1 MAMLRKKHFD
11 KYIYLFLLPGL
22 IYLFCIRVAPLIYT
36 GVISLYSW
44 NLAHG
49 DAKYVGI
56 TNYIDLFWDHRFRSS
71 IIRTFIFTGGA
82 VGTEILLGLG
92 VALLLRGEVS
102 QPAKLGK
109 RFIGIVILP
118 MSLAPVVVGVVWR
131 LIYHS
136 EYGLINAMLGI
147 KGFRWISSPK
157 MALFSIIVAD
167 VWEWT
172 PFVVLVLFAALQN
185 APLVQYEAARIDGA
199 SKWKAF
205 LHITL
210 PFLSPALF
218 LVGVLRFIEAFIEF
232 PKMFVMTGGG
242 PARATEVA
250 SIYIYKQAFTY
261 FNVGIA
267 GASVMTI
274 LPIVLISALFMFFVS
289 HRKAY

>member
-1 MAMLRKKHFD
+1 MLRKKHFE
-11 KYIYLFLLPGL
+11 KYLYLFLLPGL
-22 IYLFCIRVAPLIYT
+22 IYLFSIRIAPLIYT

-44 NLAHG
+44 NLAYG
-49 DAKYVGI
+49 NAEYIGI
-56 TNYIDLFWDHRFRSS
+56 NNYIDLFWDQRFRNS
-71 IIRTFIFTGGA
+71 IIRTFMFTGGA

-92 VALLLRGEVS
+92 IALLLRGGVS
-102 QPAKLGK
+102 QPARLGK
-109 RFIGIVILP
+109 RLIGIIILP

-131 LIYHS
+131 LLYHS

-157 MALFSIIVAD
+157 MALFSIIVSD

-185 APLVQYEAARIDGA
+185 APLVQYEAAKIDGA

-205 LHITL
+205 LYITL

-261 FNVGIA
+261 FNVGMA
-267 GASVMTI
+267 GASVMAI
-274 LPIVLISALFMFFVS
+274 LPIILISAFFMFFVS
-289 HRKAY
+289 SRKAY